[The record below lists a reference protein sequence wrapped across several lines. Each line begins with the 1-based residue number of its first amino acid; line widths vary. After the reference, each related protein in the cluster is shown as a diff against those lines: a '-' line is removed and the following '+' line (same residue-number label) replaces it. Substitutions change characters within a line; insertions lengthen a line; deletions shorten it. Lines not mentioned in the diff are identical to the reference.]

1 MRGSEQLFSAAE
13 RRVAVV
19 ALVVTVLVT
28 VLILTV
34 GQSWSPPSLGPYGSD
49 AYSVA
54 ASPDV
59 LDARPVMSTPTA

>member
-28 VLILTV
+28 VLSLTV